1 VGPEGTVS
9 LLGTAN
15 VADDLELPGQGRP
28 LRSKGSITASATLR
42 QRGQE
47 QRRRHQRPDTEL
59 DLSGLDVFM
68 LAGHSF
74 IYLGEL
80 AGWSTVLMGESISAK
95 SNQTAYLVP
104 ASYLSVGANPYLY
117 YGDTLSVTVDAA
129 RLADNF
135 DAGYKLVTY
144 PLDITADLR
153 SRISF

>member
-1 VGPEGTVS
+1 
-9 LLGTAN
+9 
-15 VADDLELPGQGRP
+15 
-28 LRSKGSITASATLR
+28 
-42 QRGQE
+42 
-47 QRRRHQRPDTEL
+47 
-59 DLSGLDVFM
+59 M